1 MHYRRGHDRPLRHT
15 SPAPHFRLDSVF
27 PPFHAMTQE
36 LSPNRRRK
44 LPVGKMLI
52 GAFLLP
58 WWSRRAFARALVLPA
73 LAVLALKAAWLLAD
87 DALPAFARWLFIPLY
102 GVLFTV
108 FAVRCHRLVLL
119 GPDDGAP
126 RSGFD
131 WSLRE
136 TRFFLRAAVL
146 YVAAA
151 IVYAA
156 IVPLLSVLLNVMPR
170 LEWPDAFRYTP
181 FVAWFAGTY
190 VFARLCLVLPA
201 TALDRALPLGEAW
214 RRSRGNGL
222 RLMLVVAGLP
232 WLLGWLVDFAYRRD
246 ATELEW
252 LLVVALGI
260 VASVFEVAAVS
271 LCYRE
276 LAAAGD
282 APPMRGSQFALIRD
296 DLAFFR
302 PRSKR
307 AWSVAA
313 IAALVSGSYLALML
327 SAQQTDCRRT
337 TVSRERSPNGEREA
351 RLERRS
357 CETPYARTVE
367 IWLGDGRTSTL
378 VYQAPATVM
387 LDGRPQRVEPRFVWL
402 DDRRLEVGVPDIL
415 RDAETRAEQ
424 VRAWTAREYAG
435 VAVSYR
441 EIPQREDSP
450 QRAGK

>member
-1 MHYRRGHDRPLRHT
+1 MTRE
-15 SPAPHFRLDSVF
+15 SV
-27 PPFHAMTQE
+27 PSGRTT
-36 LSPNRRRK
+36 
-44 LPVGKMLI
+44 LPVGKVLI

-58 WWSRRAFARALVLPA
+58 WWSRRTFARALVFPA
-73 LAVLALKAAWLLAD
+73 LAILALKAAWLLVGEQ
-87 DALPAFARWLFIPLY
+87 LPAFARWLLVPFY

-119 GPDDGAP
+119 GSDDGAP

-146 YVAAA
+146 YGAAA

-170 LEWPDAFRYTP
+170 LEWPEAFRYMP

-222 RLMLVVAGLP
+222 RVMLVVAGLP

-252 LLVVALGI
+252 LLVVAVGI

-276 LAAAGD
+276 LAAAAD
-282 APPMRGSQFALIRD
+282 APPMRGSQLALIRE

-307 AWSVAA
+307 AWFGAA

-337 TVSRERSPNGEREA
+337 TVNSERSPNGQREA

-357 CETPYARTVE
+357 CETPYVRTVQ

-378 VYQAPATVM
+378 VYEAPATVM
-387 LDGRPQRVEPRFVWL
+387 LDGRPRRVEPRFVWL
-402 DDRRLEVGVPDIL
+402 DDRRLEVGIPDIL
-415 RDAETRAEQ
+415 RNAETRGESAR
-424 VRAWTAREYAG
+424 VWTAREYAG

-450 QRAGK
+450 RQAGK